1 MERFVII
8 GAGAAGIRAAQTL
21 RKFRPEDLIT
31 VISIDDTVHSRCMLH
46 KYLGHERDAQ
56 GISFVEADFFEKNDI
71 THIAGEKVTKID
83 TGLKM
88 VYYGEQYSAPYDKL
102 LIAAGSGFFIPPIPH
117 FREAP
122 NVFGF
127 RDFSDALKIDEAF
140 LKGKRVFIV
149 GSGLVGL
156 DAASALCERG
166 AQITIAEMAPR
177 VMPLQ
182 TDDYAASI
190 YQKAF
195 EAHGCK
201 FLLGVGATDA
211 VVDEKGNITEV
222 ILATGEHIPCDFI
235 IMAAGVR
242 PRIEIAQNSGIAAER
257 AIQVDDHLRT
267 SAPDVYAAGDC
278 TGLSGVWPDAAAQ
291 GEAAAENMAG
301 IDTVYEKPYP
311 FKNTSN
317 FFGVTMLSVGRL
329 DLTEGAEILIHRTP
343 KEYKK
348 AIIKDGIL
356 TGYLSLGDISNSG
369 LYLHLI
375 KNGIDVSGKTDKIF
389 RLSFSDFYGINEKN
403 GEYAYSVS

>member
-8 GAGAAGIRAAQTL
+8 GAGAAGITAAKTL
-21 RKFRPEDLIT
+21 RAFRPQDVIT
-31 VISIDDTVHSRCMLH
+31 VLSTDEQVHSRCMLH
-46 KYLGHERDAQ
+46 KFLGHERTAE
-56 GISFVEADFFEKNDI
+56 GINFVPADFFEKNDI
-71 THIAGEKVTKID
+71 YHISGQTVTGID
-83 TGLKM
+83 TAAKT
-88 VYYGEQYSAPYDKL
+88 VSYGEGYSVPYDKL
-102 LIAAGSGFFIPPIPH
+102 LIAAGSAFFIPPIPH

-127 RDFSDALKIDEAF
+127 RDLSDALAIDEAF
-140 LKGKRVFIV
+140 AKGKRVFIV

-156 DAASALCERG
+156 DAASALCRRG
-166 AQITIAEMAPR
+166 AEITIAEMAPR

-182 TDDYAASI
+182 TDDYAASV
-190 YQKAF
+190 YQKVF
-195 EAHGCK
+195 EDHGCR
-201 FLLGVGATDA
+201 FLLGIGASDA
-211 VVDEKGNITEV
+211 AVDEAGNITEV
-222 ILATGEHIPCDFI
+222 ILSTGERVPCDLI

-242 PRIEIAQNSGIAAER
+242 PRIQLALDSGIAAER
-257 AIQVDDHLRT
+257 AITVDDHLRT

-278 TGLSGVWPDAAAQ
+278 TGLSGVWPDAMAQ
-291 GEAAAENMAG
+291 GKAAAENMAG

-329 DLTEGAEILIHRTP
+329 DQTEGADVIVHKTP

-348 AIIKDGIL
+348 AIVRDGKL

-375 KNGIDVSGKTDKIF
+375 KNGVDVSGKLDRIF
-389 RLSFSDFYGINEKN
+389 RLTFADFYGINEKN
-403 GEYAYSVS
+403 GEYVYTV

>member
-8 GAGAAGIRAAQTL
+8 GAGAAGIAAAQTL
-21 RKFRPEDLIT
+21 RDFRPKDMIT
-31 VISIDDTVHSRCMLH
+31 VLSIDEKVHSRCMLH
-46 KYLGHERDAQ
+46 KYLGHERDEQ
-56 GISFVEADFFEKNDI
+56 GINFVAADFFEKNDI
-71 THIAGEKVTKID
+71 YHIPCQTVSRID
-83 TGLKM
+83 TQAKT
-88 VYYGEQYSAPYDKL
+88 VYYGESYSIPYDKL
-102 LIAAGSGFFIPPIPH
+102 LISTGSGFFIPPIPH

-127 RDFSDALKIDEAF
+127 RDLSDAMKIDAAF
-140 LKGKRVFIV
+140 ARGKRVFIV

-156 DAASALCERG
+156 DAASALAERG
-166 AQITIAEMAPR
+166 ADITIAEMAPR

-182 TDDYAASI
+182 TDEYAAGV

-201 FLLGVGATDA
+201 FLLGIGASDA
-211 VVDEKGNITEV
+211 VVDGEGNITEV
-222 ILATGEHIPCDFI
+222 ILSSGEHVPCDFI

-242 PRIEIAQNSGIAAER
+242 PRIQIALDSGIKAER
-257 AIQVDDHLRT
+257 AIEVDDHLRT

-278 TGLSGVWPDAAAQ
+278 TGLSGVWPDAMAQ
-291 GEAAAENMAG
+291 GKAAAENMAG
-301 IDTVYEKPYP
+301 LDTVYEKPYP

-329 DLTEGAEILIHRTP
+329 DLTEGAEIMVHKTD

-348 AIIKDGIL
+348 AIVKDGKL
-356 TGYLSLGDISNSG
+356 TGYLSMGDISNSG

-375 KNGIDVSGKTDKIF
+375 KNGIDVSGKLDKIF
-389 RLSFSDFYGINEKN
+389 RLTFADFYGVNQKN
-403 GEYAYSVS
+403 GEYVYTV